1 MERNHYPS
9 SELTVINDPFVK
21 LAMVQGKEGFLP
33 VNLHEL
39 REALELGSNYPVKQ
53 GGTARHL
60 NEILLHQK
68 RADTDDPGRA
78 VRSVANKYVSYYSSS
93 KLLAKQLSS
102 LSDEVREIDN
112 PHLSLGITL
121 GLDYIGLAGMV
132 RFMDLS
138 RVVSQQVVKD
148 EEINPLLTD
157 YIDSPKIETAH
168 YIAGV
173 LKDLRV
179 GDIKNVITLSVK
191 DQENRSKFWRERLV
205 ESARHATAKPIVM
218 RALKK

>member
-1 MERNHYPS
+1 MEQNHDSS
-9 SELTVINDPFVK
+9 SELTVIDDPFVK

-33 VNLHEL
+33 VSLHEL
-39 REALELGSNYPVKQ
+39 REALELGSNYPAKQ
-53 GGTARHL
+53 GGAARHL

-78 VRSVANKYVSYYSSS
+78 VRSVANKYVSYYYSS
-93 KLLAKQLSS
+93 KLLTEQLSD

-112 PHLSLGITL
+112 PHLSLEITL
-121 GLDYIGLAGMV
+121 GLDRIGLAGMV
-132 RFMDLS
+132 RFMDLR
-138 RVVSQQVVKD
+138 RVVFKQAVKNQ
-148 EEINPLLTD
+148 EINPLLTD
-157 YIDSPKIETAH
+157 YIDSPKVETAH
-168 YIAGV
+168 YIASV

-179 GDIKNVITLSVK
+179 GNIRDVVVLSVK

-218 RALKK
+218 RALK